1 MHRRQFLAN
10 FREFVSFVVCAAYI
24 KLYQLEC
31 SSFACMI
38 NIKIEIVFVNLLFP
52 SWSWFSVG
60 LLHLLLYSAVFFG
73 NMFTCCRKMCHLA
86 LNSVFFNIALSLSL
100 SLYLFWFHEDFRNT
114 KYSPVAVPLS
124 VCRMQNEML
133 TEVERNDH
141 FRLLC
146 SWQLLIMAGPPNK
159 ESLFYKFLQWSS
171 WRVRIITLCRWLV
184 AK

>member
-100 SLYLFWFHEDFRNT
+100 SLSFLISWRFSKHEIFTGRST
-114 KYSPVAVPLS
+114 AVCLP
-124 VCRMQNEML
+124 NA
-133 TEVERNDH
+133 ERNVN
-141 FRLLC
+141 R
-146 SWQLLIMAGPPNK
+146 SGTK
-159 ESLFYKFLQWSS
+159 WSF
-171 WRVRIITLCRWLV
+171 
-184 AK
+184 